1 MKKLIYISLM
11 LVFSIVQTSQGQSVL
26 GKWKTIDDETGV
38 AKSVVE
44 IYEENGKV
52 YGKVITIFDKTK
64 ENNLCD
70 KCEGARK
77 NKPVKGMIILEGA
90 KKDGDSWEGGT
101 ILDPT
106 KGKVYKCTLSLENKD
121 KLKLRGFVGI
131 SLLGRT
137 QYWERVK

>member
-1 MKKLIYISLM
+1 MKKLFFISAM
-11 LVFSIVQTSQGQSVL
+11 LVFSIVHTSYAQSVL
-26 GKWKTIDDETGV
+26 GKWKTIDDETGE

-52 YGKVITIFDKTK
+52 YGKVIMIFDKTK
-64 ENNLCD
+64 ENELCKKCDGD
-70 KCEGARK
+70 KK
-77 NKPVKGMIILEGA
+77 DKPIKGMVILEGA
-90 KKDGDSWEGGT
+90 KKEGSSWEGGR

-121 KLKLRGFVGI
+121 KLKLRGYVGI

>member
-1 MKKLIYISLM
+1 MKKLLYISLM
-11 LVFSIVQTSQGQSVL
+11 LVFSIVQTSQSQSVV
-26 GKWKTIDDETGV
+26 GKWKTIDDETGE

-44 IYEENGKV
+44 IYEQNGKV

-64 ENNLCD
+64 ENNLCT
-70 KCEGARK
+70 KCEGAKK
-77 NKPVKGMIILEGA
+77 NKPVKGMVILEGA
-90 KKDGDSWEGGT
+90 KKDGSSWEGGT

-121 KLKLRGFVGI
+121 KLKLRGYVGI

>member
-1 MKKLIYISLM
+1 MKKLFFISVM
-11 LVFSIVQTSQGQSVL
+11 LVFSIVQTSQAQSVL
-26 GKWKTIDDETGV
+26 GKWKTIDDETGE

-64 ENNLCD
+64 ENDLCKKCGGD
-70 KCEGARK
+70 KK
-77 NKPVKGMIILEGA
+77 DKPIKGMVILEGA
-90 KKDGDSWEGGT
+90 KKEGSSWEGGT
-101 ILDPT
+101 ILDPI

-121 KLKLRGFVGI
+121 KLKLRGYVGI